1 MNTKKIIRYTLILL
15 GVPLVIA
22 VGVVLFHDRQYAWIS
37 LVLVILSCIP
47 FFMSFERRENTTK
60 ELVLLAAL
68 VAISVIGRFVFS
80 PIPHFKPVSA
90 MVIITGMYF
99 GAESGFLCGALSAVV
114 SNFIFGQGPW
124 TPFQMFAWGMLGL
137 IAGLLSKPLL
147 KNRIILLVYGAF
159 AGGIYSC
166 IMDIWTTLQMDGTFN
181 WRRYLAALISA
192 IPTTTTYMISNVVF
206 LLLLA
211 KPIGKMLDR
220 IKTKYGL
227 TE

>member
-1 MNTKKIIRYTLILL
+1 MNTKKIIRYALILF
-15 GVPLVIA
+15 GIPLVIMA
-22 VGVVLFHDRQYAWIS
+22 GVVLFHDRQYAWIS

-68 VAISVIGRFVFS
+68 VAISVVGRFVFS

-99 GAESGFLCGALSAVV
+99 GSESGFLCGALSAIV

-137 IAGLLSKPLL
+137 IAGLLSKSLL
-147 KNRIILLVYGAF
+147 KNRIIFLVYGSF

-192 IPTTTTYMISNVVF
+192 LPTTTIYIVSNVMF
-206 LLLLA
+206 LLLLE

-227 TE
+227 TG